1 MRRPREFGRMIKAS
15 FVVALALYVPLVI
28 VAYATY
34 GRGVQSPM
42 YETPEISELPMMR
55 VIKAATVLPMIFT
68 YPLVLTPPE
77 AHARTH
83 AHCLV
88 HAGPCT

>member
-1 MRRPREFGRMIKAS
+1 M
-15 FVVALALYVPLVI
+15 ALALYVPLVI

-55 VIKAATVLPMIFT
+55 VIKAATILPMIFT

-83 AHCLV
+83 AHYLV